1 MVAPLLF
8 SRLAIQEESSPESHL
23 HVKNLPRCGAQ
34 APRCF
39 LPEGSWGQRTQNQR
53 ICTQRTHCSLQAGQS
68 LSDWCYRLS
77 PTAPFWFLDPR
88 CLMTGQSLSDR
99 CYSQSQTFI
108 QAKRVIQRALKF
120 SDSSLKTSHPW
131 AEASVVVCTGAR
143 SLDRDCFYSQNLT
156 CVCSDG
162 MPMLPLKYLLAMPKL
177 RFYTEWTLLFL

>member
-1 MVAPLLF
+1 M
-8 SRLAIQEESSPESHL
+8 ISPPRMTH
-23 HVKNLPRCGAQ
+23 KNLLRCGAQ

-39 LPEGSWGQRTQNQR
+39 LPEGSWGQRTQTQR

-68 LSDWCYRLS
+68 LSDRCYSLS
-77 PTAPFWFLDPR
+77 RTAPFWFLDPR

-156 CVCSDG
+156 CVCSDWL
-162 MPMLPLKYLLAMPKL
+162 PMLPLKYLLAMPKL